1 MYKTLI
7 QLVLLLI
14 LISIIFFVSNK
25 YFYTEDKIDKE
36 NDTTSLNVEK
46 NNLFNKDFNK
56 QNIDNKIINL
66 TYEKFDTNGNKY
78 SIKAKE
84 GMLDSKRPNII
95 YMNIVEASLI
105 YVNNERLI
113 IYSNEAVFN
122 KESFKTT
129 FSKSVKLIYQ
139 EQTLES
145 DNLDFLIDK
154 NIAIFKDNVKYYNQ
168 NLEAFGDTVIIN
180 LLTKEIDIK
189 SKNQKK
195 IRIKKKINGNCK
207 KI

>member
-14 LISIIFFVSNK
+14 LILIIFFVSNK
-25 YFYTEDKIDKE
+25 YFYNEDKIDQV
-36 NDTTSLNVEK
+36 NNTTSLNKEE
-46 NNLFNKDFNK
+46 NNLLNDDINKK
-56 QNIDNKIINL
+56 NIDNKIINL

-78 SIKAKE
+78 LIRAKT
-84 GMLDSKRPNII
+84 GMLDSKRPNIV

-113 IYSNEAVFN
+113 IYSDEAIFN
-122 KESFKTT
+122 KESFKTN
-129 FSKSVKLIYQ
+129 FSKNVKLIYQ

-154 NIAIFKDNVKYYNQ
+154 NIAIFKDNVKYYSQ
-168 NLEAFGDTVIIN
+168 NLEAFGDIVVIN

-195 IRIKKKINGNCK
+195 IKIKKTN
-207 KI
+207 